1 MARNRIS
8 TNVYNDKVNYR
19 INTREQ
25 MIKDQF
31 GGKSGPELEKE
42 INKALNAQYVLDTE
56 FKKKFFEFSENTKII
71 GAKKVNEYADK
82 YLELNGAETIYR
94 NIGSVFTDIIEL
106 NNVNNHLK
114 KNQTGMQLIENAK
127 KINGINYTRMK
138 TKANSS
144 VTTLKETY
152 ENFKN
157 VDAFYVFDTET
168 LSGMGKTGYNELDSL
183 QEIAFRKF
191 KKIGGKVVEDESARI
206 ETLIGISK
214 EQYDRYMDVFINNFD
229 NNGWEGNQKYK
240 VIAERFA
247 KLGHLDT
254 KIDYLDN
261 GIAITKSFASDESK
275 NLMDSSN
282 IKRGIER
289 AYELG
294 KRQREQRLSNGLMT
308 WEDQLLRSVSLFN
321 NEFVAGY
328 NSTNFDFEKMNQSI
342 AKVWSNM
349 NTSQRDE
356 YSKIIGLKA
365 GQVPTIN
372 PTKGNYLDFR
382 DVTRIGAELTGK
394 TGLYELSDLEKIK
407 EIGKTL
413 LQQES
418 LGEVFAKDAFF
429 TAAHTAGADVTVL
442 ANLLAGDSGN
452 GKSLYD
458 NLMSTINTKGSNI
471 AGTVDSSAILMA
483 TQGEFFN
490 DFTRK
495 GALNFTHDRSNGIV
509 RTFNGYSIG
518 KDTVENLGKYGK
530 ATGIKKD
537 VAYQIGFMGELDMSE
552 KFIKEIS
559 GIHQDYAQGK
569 LWAATFNPLI
579 DKNIAGNNSILEDP
593 TTYLFTSKEA
603 MEGFVSSHFTHIGN
617 KVDGK
622 ITALDDAIARAEVQ
636 KLYSVHTIKDG
647 VLSQGDALSIDD
659 LIANGTKQL
668 MNDSAARMI
677 RENEFTKAVKFGK
690 VQDYLIKNGATT
702 IEQQKQMLSLA
713 TAQEV
718 ASGKALKIRH
728 DIESILGFTQNG
740 DKKLYSSTLNNTIN
754 GYEYIS
760 SQRHIM
766 DKVIDTVNG
775 YGNIGSEQKQYLYN
789 SFMSGILNDA
799 EKQFGSVSQELK
811 LYGKDLNYFEFDMP
825 SNYFKHANAKS
836 MPGEID
842 NVLRINLEPEK
853 EYSLVNDLIRRRRND
868 DRILKSKTLRQAY
881 GKQELINF
889 VNEVN
894 SIEEYSSIF
903 GDQLNEFINADIDV
917 DALSEKIILALK
929 DAREKSPGIGYSK
942 TRDFNNVLG
951 SYAHELDN
959 EFIAKSIDKT
969 KGSLA
974 NLKIIDTKDK
984 NRVKSEVE
992 ELVDEVLMPT
1002 LKTREGNI
1010 LRNLDEIVAYAE
1022 DVYGYN
1028 KDLAQIFKYNL
1039 QLQRESH
1046 IKGMTNLVKGV
1057 ANNGGKIA
1065 YDTDGQLAM
1074 IINNEVY
1081 NLFGLA
1087 RTEITNET
1095 YFTRVGNDA
1104 VASGLKWDSKT
1115 NHIVSNLEPA
1125 YDHFKYLDSN
1135 MSRAISRGEDPA
1147 KIALSAISRFSSS
1160 VRDLSSLGPL
1170 TTKDAYAWQSLDLND
1185 LIYSIPDMMNKIES
1199 YDGWHNPEMVD
1210 IFKRN
1215 AKSLKNGYANSEVM
1229 EAFVNNKQDLLKI
1242 AMSIGAGQENSGLSR
1257 DGFLLS
1263 KLSNYTQKLYEGKT
1277 HIGEYD
1283 PIALIGFEGPARPPV
1298 NAADAMMYNK
1308 ADIDKMIENSSKL
1321 KGRIETS
1328 SRLVSERQLAG
1339 RHLDHVG
1346 EVADSF
1352 SFKSANISE
1361 KNFKNILHDHFQN
1374 LANDPTKSKSEKDWY
1389 AKIYSQM
1396 KSLNITE
1403 QGKVIDGYVASMLLN
1418 KTETQRIGTYKNFV
1432 RDLSV
1437 CTTEMQDRIN
1447 KAMPKIELLKNTN
1460 EITFK
1465 LGEKSYV
1472 KRGEALLSTE
1482 GFGGVIDTIG
1492 VKEDAGFFGFNYT
1505 SKNTNVAVSEEEISK
1520 FLNSKKKQL
1529 INEDGTIN
1537 TNKAMTLLNKEFSS
1551 NFFVENAFE
1560 KGYNKGTS
1568 ELSEKGMY
1576 EAMLSGAGTLD
1587 TRIKLLLEKTGM
1599 DEAQGKILGDDFV
1612 ELLEDKFNALPIRE
1626 RQAIGFTGDFE
1637 EVKKAIKKEK
1647 FAMSDEFR
1655 KIEQLKDVTAVALD
1669 NIPKH
1674 GNLGIATKQFLNNI
1688 AEYYMGDDTSK
1699 ESRDRA
1705 YKKLEEVL
1713 KSKNK
1718 DNNSFFQGINVDYVD
1733 GKIVF
1738 KQTADSENTWIDKQR
1753 AIELAEEFGIYSTD
1767 PNNPFAIVDNGE
1779 VVGFKTTSMTMFNN
1793 DFSGT
1798 SRSNHRLNEIKSALD
1813 DSRETYEALTD
1824 PEEKQKMAKK
1834 VLKLER
1840 EYDVAKKYNKSMKIS
1855 SRELDMLSLYS
1866 YEDKLMSRVKERLV
1880 TSSENEE
1887 VYKKIFN
1894 RMLDDNGNLNQAY
1907 SGKKLYNSF
1916 IKDIEEEA
1924 YNQAVGAKE
1933 VISYGRDAIKF
1944 NISPNAHLNELLAKD
1959 FEVTNLDDL
1968 AIPMGD
1974 NTKFLLDNPNRSFGR
1989 NIIID
1994 TGVGNSNDINRYV
2007 AISANDYA
2015 LTGDTVVTDDVQK
2028 ALVKL
2033 KMAKEK
2039 YQAGKEGSADVLR
2052 NGTTVKDLIS
2062 NVHSAVQEV
2071 KEASVISMKKH
2082 FKGLDTV
2089 KLGGYSYDKASVAML
2104 HTDDLKDIGKKGKFI
2119 GSKSYSMYGVSEIN
2133 GKTIGQWASEGIHY
2147 DASWN
2152 GRQYFRNLGYYDKKV
2167 WKDKFG
2173 FESIEQLEKYLSE
2186 HGTLGIELR
2195 TPTIME
2201 GSTAITRQ
2209 FLDVNLKDGQTKVT
2223 SPTMLA
2229 RNQDQDGDS
2238 IIKAELRHRKSGLT
2252 LAEYNILK
2260 QQGKEIDS
2268 DAAKYFE
2275 ELNAAITIRATI
2287 NNKNIYDKKV
2297 VDIFDKKEPKM
2308 AMESTILGTMESSKV
2323 NINAQGKLTPFSQ
2336 LEADSATTNIM
2347 LKRYN
2352 EIENEVLK
2360 DLDINKSQWSD
2371 LESSVRSE
2379 HIHKKIS
2386 SLGDDV
2392 QDTYYTAAR
2401 FKEVLDKGMG
2411 ANMSKTAGK
2420 ASIGYINTPLATMR
2434 RYAANIGM
2442 NVEQRQY
2449 LQFAANILEQNIIS
2463 KKHSDDYNISLAQTF
2478 RGYISDITEGKK
2490 SGLVG
2495 VQTLIQEHYAEDIVD
2510 AVETFGLINNKSKQ
2524 EILQGVNDAFGTI
2537 YESFTADNKSAKI
2550 LWKAQDIFRNLGT
2563 DGAELEHIL
2572 NADTRNS
2579 TGLAAKAVSRAEY
2592 GADYASG
2599 TKGFVNSEGFE
2610 KKARRVVSEAGEA
2623 IQEFA
2628 TSGGGLAKAALGIAA
2643 AVMMTGYIGG
2653 NPTIAPGTEAEDL
2666 NQYDSLQDEDL
2677 SIQSL
2682 PQGTGQGYVV
2692 NINAQSAKGQDH
2704 AMQAIQK
2711 AMQSSVTTDINISM
2725 NISDKTSN
2733 INSRFIDSLLAG
2745 AL

>member
-42 INKALNAQYVLDTE
+42 INKALNAQHVLDAE

-82 YLELNGAETIYR
+82 YLELNGAETIYK
-94 NIGSVFTDIIEL
+94 NIGSVFTDIIGL
-106 NNVNNHLK
+106 NNINNHLK
-114 KNQTGMQLIENAK
+114 KSQTGMQLIENAK
-127 KINGINYTRMK
+127 EINGINYTRMK

-254 KIDYLDN
+254 KIDHLDN

-275 NLMDSSN
+275 NLMDTSN

-294 KRQREQRLSNGLMT
+294 KRQREQRLSNGLMA

-349 NTSQRDE
+349 NSSQKDE
-356 YSKIIGLKA
+356 YSKIIGLKK

-458 NLMSTINTKGSNI
+458 NLMSTINTKSSNI

-518 KDTVENLGKYGK
+518 KDAVENLGKYGK

-579 DKNIAGNNSILEDP
+579 DHNVAGNNSILEDP
-593 TTYLFTSKEA
+593 TTYLFTSREA

-636 KLYSVHTIKDG
+636 KLYSVHTVKDG
-647 VLSQGDALSIDD
+647 VLSQGEALSIDE

-959 EFIAKSIDKT
+959 EFITKSINKT

-974 NLKIIDTKDK
+974 DLKIIDTKDK
-984 NRVKSEVE
+984 SRIISEVE

-1002 LKTREGNI
+1002 IKSEDGKLIKGI
-1010 LRNLDEIVAYAE
+1010 DNLVNYAE
-1022 DVYGYN
+1022 KTYGYN
-1028 KDLAQIFKYNL
+1028 KETAQLFRYNL
-1039 QLQRESH
+1039 QLQREAH
-1046 IKGMTNLVKGV
+1046 VEGMTRFVSGV
-1057 ANNGGKIA
+1057 ANNGGFVS
-1065 YDTDGQLAM
+1065 YDG
-1074 IINNEVY
+1074 INGEIGLTVGGETY
-1081 NLFGLA
+1081 NLFGMAKTKINNGVLYQQTGRNRVA
-1087 RTEITNET
+1087 AGLEIDVDN
-1095 YFTRVGNDA
+1095 
-1104 VASGLKWDSKT
+1104 KQ
-1115 NHIVSNLEPA
+1115 IVSNLKTA
-1125 YDHFKYLDSN
+1125 YDNFKYLESN
-1135 MSRAISRGEDPA
+1135 ISRAISKGEDPA
-1147 KIALSAISRFSSS
+1147 KAIMRAVSRFSSD
-1160 VRDLSSLGPL
+1160 VRDLSAIGSM
-1170 TTKDAYAWQSLDLND
+1170 TTKDTYAWQSLDMKN
-1185 LIYSIPDMMNKIES
+1185 LIYAIPDMMPQIKA
-1199 YDGWHNPEMVD
+1199 YDGWQDKDMIS
-1210 IFKRN
+1210 IFEKN
-1215 AKSLKNGYANSEVM
+1215 IASLKKGYANSEVM
-1229 EAFVNNKQDLLKI
+1229 EAFTKNKQDLAKI
-1242 AMSIGAGQENSGLSR
+1242 LFGIGAGQANPGLSR
-1257 DGFLLS
+1257 NEFILTQISNYVKDGKLS
-1263 KLSNYTQKLYEGKT
+1263 KGKV
-1277 HIGEYD
+1277 HLGEYS
-1283 PIALIGFEGPARPPV
+1283 PMALTEWDNPSRPPI
-1298 NAADAMMYNK
+1298 NSADAIMFNK
-1308 ADIDKMIENSSKL
+1308 ADIDNKIANSDKL
-1321 KGRIETS
+1321 KGRIETGN
-1328 SRLVSERQLAG
+1328 RLVSKRQSVG
-1339 RHLDHVG
+1339 RVLEGVG
-1346 EVADSF
+1346 KVENSVSY
-1352 SFKSANISE
+1352 KSANISE
-1361 KNFKNILHDHFQN
+1361 KSFKNILSDHFKN
-1374 LANDPTKSKSEKDWY
+1374 LINDPTKSETDKEWY
-1389 AKIYSQM
+1389 KKVYSQM
-1396 KSLNITE
+1396 KGLNLTE
-1403 QGKVIDGYVASMLLN
+1403 QGKIIDGYVADMLLS
-1418 KTETQRIGTYKNFV
+1418 KTETQKIGTYKNFA
-1432 RDLSV
+1432 RDMSV
-1437 CTTEMQDRIN
+1437 NSQEMQKRIN
-1447 KAMPKIELLKNTN
+1447 KAMPVIELMKDTN

-1472 KRGEALLSTE
+1472 KRGEQLFSVD
-1482 GFGGVIDTIG
+1482 GFGGVLDSIS

-1505 SKNTNVAVSEEEISK
+1505 SKGTNVAISEKEISR
-1520 FLNSKKKQL
+1520 FLNQNKKS
-1529 INEDGTIN
+1529 ITNSDGTLN
-1537 TNKAMTLLNKEFSS
+1537 TEKAMRLLDSEFDS
-1551 NFFVENAFE
+1551 NFFVENAFI
-1560 KGYNKGTS
+1560 KGYNKGTT
-1568 ELSEKGMY
+1568 ELAEKGMY

-1587 TRIKLLLEKTGM
+1587 DRINLLLKKVGM
-1599 DEAQGKILGDDFV
+1599 TEAQGKILGDDFV
-1612 ELLEDKFNALPIRE
+1612 DILENEFNKLTVQE
-1626 RQAIGFTGDFE
+1626 RQALGFNGGFD
-1637 EVKKAIKKEK
+1637 EVRKAIKKEK
-1647 FAMSDEFR
+1647 FAKSDLFR
-1655 KIEQLKDVTAVALD
+1655 DIKAFDGVTAISLD
-1669 NIPKH
+1669 NISKH
-1674 GNLGIATKQFLNNI
+1674 GNTGIAMKQFINNVAEYHKSNNNI
-1688 AEYYMGDDTSK
+1688 SK
-1699 ESRDRA
+1699 DEA
-1705 YKKLEEVL
+1705 YKKT
-1713 KSKNK
+1713 
-1718 DNNSFFQGINVDYVD
+1718 VDDIKGLFTNLDIEYKD
-1733 GKIVF
+1733 GKILFGSV
-1738 KQTADSENTWIDKQR
+1738 KDGVNTYIDGKKVN
-1753 AIELAEEFGIYSTD
+1753 ELANKLGIYSTD
-1767 PNNPFAIVDNGE
+1767 ENNPFAVVHNGK
-1779 VVGFKTTSMTMFNN
+1779 VVGFKSTSMTMFNE

-1798 SRSNHRLNEIKSALD
+1798 SRSNIEAIKLKSQLD
-1813 DSRETYEALTD
+1813 DKRKALESLRD
-1824 PEEKQKMAKK
+1824 PEKKQA
-1834 VLKLER
+1834 LSDEISILEQR
-1840 EYDVAKKYNKSMKIS
+1840 YRAAKKYDKTMKIS
-1855 SRELDMLSLYS
+1855 SREIDMMSLYS
-1866 YEDKLMSRVKERLV
+1866 YEDKLMNQVKSKLV
-1880 TSSENEE
+1880 TSQEGSEIYNKVFGRMIGPDGKLNEE
-1887 VYKKIFN
+1887 YV
-1894 RMLDDNGNLNQAY
+1894 
-1907 SGKKLYNSF
+1907 GKNIHNAF
-1916 IKDIEEEA
+1916 ISDIEERA
-1924 YNQAVGAKE
+1924 YEQAVDAKAGFNQ
-1933 VISYGRDAIKF
+1933 GRAALKF
-1944 NISPNAHLNELLAKD
+1944 NKNPGGHLSELKAKN
-1959 FEVTNLDDL
+1959 FEFANIDDL
-1968 AIPMGD
+1968 VIPNGD
-1974 NTKFLLDNPNRSFGR
+1974 DTKFLLNDPNRSFGR
-1989 NIIID
+1989 NLIID
-1994 TGVGNSNDINRYV
+1994 TGVGSVDSKNRYV
-2007 AISANDYA
+2007 AISATDYG

-2028 ALVKL
+2028 ALSKL

-2039 YQAGKEGSADVLR
+2039 YSAGIEGSKDVLT
-2052 NGTTVKDLIS
+2052 NGVTIKKLES
-2062 NVHSAVQEV
+2062 NVYAAVNEV
-2071 KEASVISMKKH
+2071 KEAMVGSMKKTLE
-2082 FKGLDTV
+2082 GLDTV
-2089 KLGGYSYDKASVAML
+2089 RIGGYSYDKASMAMI
-2104 HTDDLKDIGKKGKFI
+2104 HTDDLNIKS
-2119 GSKSYSMYGVSEIN
+2119 GSKFLGEKTYDMYNVSKIN
-2133 GKTIGQWASEGIHY
+2133 GKTIGQWASEGVHY
-2147 DASWN
+2147 DVSWQ
-2152 GRQYFRNLGYYDKKV
+2152 GRQYFKNLGYYDEKV
-2167 WKDKFG
+2167 WKDQYG
-2173 FESIEQLEKYLSE
+2173 FKSIEDMERHLSE
-2186 HGTLGIELR
+2186 YGTLGFELR
-2195 TPTIME
+2195 TPTIKE
-2201 GSTAITRQ
+2201 GSGSITRQ
-2209 FLDVNLKDGQTKVT
+2209 YLDVNLADGQSKATAPLVFG
-2223 SPTMLA
+2223 
-2229 RNQDQDGDS
+2229 RNQDHDGDS
-2238 IIKAELRHRKSGLT
+2238 VIRAELRHKKTGMTQVDYDIAINRG
-2252 LAEYNILK
+2252 ENI
-2260 QQGKEIDS
+2260 DA
-2268 DAAKYFE
+2268 DAARYFE
-2275 ELNAAITIRATI
+2275 EMNAASTVRATTVNAKIFDNVARGVYDEKEPEMAMNSHIQGVMQSSKTKLNA
-2287 NNKNIYDKKV
+2287 
-2297 VDIFDKKEPKM
+2297 E
-2308 AMESTILGTMESSKV
+2308 
-2323 NINAQGKLTPFSQ
+2323 GKYMPYSQ
-2336 LEADSATTNIM
+2336 VETDSATRDIM

-2352 EIENEVLK
+2352 EIKSSVLEDLSMNE
-2360 DLDINKSQWSD
+2360 SQWKNLAPD
-2371 LESSVRSE
+2371 VQSS
-2379 HIHKKIS
+2379 HIHNKIA
-2386 SLGDDV
+2386 SLSDDA
-2392 QDTYYTAAR
+2392 QSTFYTAAR
-2401 FKEVLDKGMG
+2401 FAENYQKDM
-2411 ANMSKTAGK
+2411 AAAMAKTSGK
-2420 ASIGYINTPLATMR
+2420 SAIGYINTPLATMR

-2442 NVEQRQY
+2442 SREDRQFI
-2449 LQFAANILEQNIIS
+2449 QVAADILEQNIIS
-2463 KKHSDDYNISLAQTF
+2463 KKHSTDYEISLAQTF
-2478 RGYISDITEGKK
+2478 RDYISDMVEGKK
-2490 SGLVG
+2490 SG
-2495 VQTLIQEHYAEDIVD
+2495 VQGINALIKEHYSDSIADSLRIYTPYDYE
-2510 AVETFGLINNKSKQ
+2510 GLSKDEVISKVSGAMNK
-2524 EILQGVNDAFGTI
+2524 LAD
-2537 YESFTADNKSAKI
+2537 SFTDDNKTAKM
-2550 LWKAQDIFRNLGT
+2550 LWKAQDAARNLGS
-2563 DGAELEHIL
+2563 DGSIL
-2572 NADTRNS
+2572 DGLLNTDTRNS
-2579 TGLAAKAVSRAEY
+2579 TGLAAKAMSKAEY
-2592 GADYASG
+2592 GTDYTSG
-2599 TKGFVNSEGFE
+2599 VKGFVDSEGFE

-2628 TSGGGLAKAALGIAA
+2628 ASGGGGGLAKAALGIAA

-2653 NPTIAPGTEAEDL
+2653 NPTVAPGTEAEDL
-2666 NQYDSLQDEDL
+2666 NQYDSLQDKDL

-2692 NINAQSAKGQDH
+2692 NINAQSAKGQDY